1 MWTAL
6 ATTVSKTV
14 GDVTKSVFNFL
25 SKRKDKQ
32 SETEIIKEKRELK
45 KATDIA
51 EEMWGIAFRNID
63 LFSEKDKKRFL
74 KLYDDFIECN

>member
-32 SETEIIKEKRELK
+32 SETEIIKEKRVLK

-63 LFSEKDKKRFL
+63 LFPEKDKKRFL

>member
-1 MWTAL
+1 MWATLTA
-6 ATTVSKTV
+6 TISKAV
-14 GDVTKSVFNFL
+14 GDVTKSVFGFL
-25 SKRKDKQ
+25 SKKKERQ

-51 EEMWGIAFRNID
+51 EEMWSIAFRNID

-74 KLYDDFIECN
+74 KLYDDFIDCN